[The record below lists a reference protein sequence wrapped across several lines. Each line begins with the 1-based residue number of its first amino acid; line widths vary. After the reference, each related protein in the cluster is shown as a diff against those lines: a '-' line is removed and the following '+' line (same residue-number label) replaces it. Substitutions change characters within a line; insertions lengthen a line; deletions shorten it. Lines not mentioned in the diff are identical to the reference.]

1 MRGFQKAQLDQAV
14 ANVPQV
20 VRDQIAAEAIGGQ
33 KVVLPLPYWSTI
45 RLQAVR
51 SGPGP
56 FTYTID
62 TSDRRAFQ
70 YGQGSDC
77 SVGGFASGTIATGA
91 ETNLLKPG
99 ESISNADVFIYGM
112 AVELCPN
119 SEPLLASQVWRDS
132 WLELSLNGQ
141 DSVKLGT
148 LNMFPG
154 ASGLFGAAPSR
165 LLAPPDFQAGSNDG
179 GIGPAL
185 GFLSN
190 GNPMAG
196 NFYRFPQPF
205 VWRAVGQGRDSNL
218 AVIWKSA
225 RTIAFNSTDRVLT
238 AGAAPGLSGRVEPHT
253 SPAATAGTLGTFLD
267 IRIRLVSV
275 SVSPRSIN
283 T

>member
-1 MRGFQKAQLDQAV
+1 MNLPKAQIDAAV
-14 ANVPQV
+14 AGVPSY
-20 VRDQIAAEAIGGQ
+20 VREAIAQQAIAGQ

-51 SGPGP
+51 SGAGP

-70 YGQGSDC
+70 YGVGADC
-77 SVGGFASGTIATGA
+77 SVAGFAAGTIATGA
-91 ETNLLKPG
+91 ETNLLKAG
-99 ESISNADVFIYGM
+99 ESISNADVWIYGLS
-112 AVELCPN
+112 VELCPN

-141 DSVKLGT
+141 DSVRLGT

-154 ASGLFGAAPSR
+154 AGGLFGTGPSR
-165 LLAPPDFQAGSNDG
+165 LLQPADNQPGGNDG

-218 AVIWKSA
+218 AVVWKSA
-225 RTIAFNSTDRVLT
+225 RNIAFNSTDRTLT
-238 AGAAPGLSGRVEPHT
+238 AGAAPGLSGRVNAHT
-253 SPAATAGTLGTFLD
+253 SPAAAAGTLGTFVD